1 MSEERT
7 PGPEATPSV
16 RPDWRRLRLP
26 VRGSRLAWIIL
37 AAVLFVTVLAA
48 IYGREGRRSFAVEVT
63 TGGAS
68 VVFDGSERAV
78 WRLERAILCAR
89 LPRGEAPPETAESH
103 PLCAPGLYEIREGR
117 SVEFRWTA
125 GQAVTIEDDGEILA
139 VTLGP
144 ARSSQPVPDLDVGD
158 DGRPLGPGSRILID
172 RSGRGASW
180 PLPVSG
186 EIVLGAVPAAGVGG
200 VLLEGRYVVRE
211 TLPWRDVPITV
222 SEGVLFAG
230 DRLSF
235 ISGPDRSSRQAQPA
249 YGFLAGASAETPAFR
264 MVAYS
269 ALGPSRMRID
279 RFGNETGFVSPAWT
293 EKAVRDPVLAAVTV
307 LLSLL
312 ALLGGIGRNLY
323 NFLSRR
329 DRPQSVGVAGRET
342 QDPDIRPSQADSS

>member
-1 MSEERT
+1 MSEEHT
-7 PGPEATPSV
+7 PDSAVVPSIK
-16 RPDWRRLRLP
+16 PDWRPLRLP

-37 AAVLFVTVLAA
+37 AAILFATVLAA
-48 IYGREGRRSFAVEVT
+48 VYGRDGRRSFAVEVT
-63 TGGAS
+63 TGRAS
-68 VVFDGSERAV
+68 VIFDGSERAV

-89 LPRGEAPPETAESH
+89 LPRGEAPPEVAESH

-117 SVEFRWTA
+117 SMEFRWTA
-125 GQAVTIEDDGEILA
+125 GQTVAIEVDGEMLV
-139 VTLGP
+139 VTLGHVP
-144 ARSSQPVPDLDVGD
+144 SSQPIPDLSVGD
-158 DGRPLGPGSRILID
+158 DGRALGPGSRILID
-172 RSGRGASW
+172 RSGRATSW
-180 PLPVSG
+180 PLPISG
-186 EIVLGAVPAAGVGG
+186 EIVLGSVPAAGVGG
-200 VLLEGRYVVRE
+200 ILLEGRYVVRE
-211 TLPWRDVPITV
+211 TLPWRDMPITV

-235 ISGPDRSSRQAQPA
+235 VSGSDRSSRQAQPA
-249 YGFLAGASAETPAFR
+249 YGFVAEASTETPTFR

-279 RFGNETGFVSPAWT
+279 RFGNEAGFVSPAWT

-329 DRPQSVGVAGRET
+329 DHPQSIADRESES
-342 QDPDIRPSQADSS
+342 PDARTSKADASS